1 MSQSIAGL
9 IVTSRNAVGIEPPLG
24 IFFSKD
30 EFIYLFLTVL
40 GLCSCGQVSL
50 VAASTGYSLAVVFGR
65 LTAVALLVGAHQL
78 L

>member
-9 IVTSRNAVGIEPPLG
+9 IVTSRNAVGVEPLLG

-50 VAASTGYSLAVVFGR
+50 VAAGTGYSLAVVFGL
-65 LTAVALLVGAHQL
+65 LTAAALLAGEHRL